1 MSTKDILGNYID
13 DYEDIHCLDNETSK
27 AKFYEAYNKK
37 YDRNCVLKIM
47 DRKKLEEGD
56 FDFLIEQI
64 NNEEKF
70 TKLCNSENTVKFFRR
85 FENNEYIIFE
95 LEACTQDLKT
105 FMEDNGELENDKAF
119 FKQII
124 LDIAKALKTV
134 HGKGIMHRD
143 IKPDNIFIKEE
154 DEDGEKKVVKLGDF
168 GCSVYIKDN
177 TSESIGTVLYCA
189 PEIIKNI
196 EYDEK
201 CDLWS
206 LGITLFELYFGVFPY
221 GNEPTTNKIN
231 SIIYGNEPFYY
242 NRSNIPTL
250 DILFHKLL
258 VIDPKDRMTFDEFFN
273 FVFKE
278 GFMEKD
284 IVFPEYKSFY
294 QKVKQEKEIK
304 HELKTIKESTK
315 SPEEQEKA
323 NIDKILTFVDGEHL
337 PNVMNF
343 SNGMAAGQKI
353 FNNIIYYDENID
365 YLNSIN
371 KDSDIF
377 ERVTPGAFILC
388 TSLDSLELV
397 KKEIVT
403 QVKRNKK
410 MSFNLITTGSKCESI
425 IEFLN
430 KNEDFK
436 NCIKKICVYCMNI
449 KKWGYL
455 KDKYEIVHKVVTTQ
469 NEVIKFINEYSL
481 EDIKPYTMTKLL
493 TYEDYQKKYKERHIK
508 ICQFYGDLTIDQYKI
523 NIKKM
528 ESLIHTEAK
537 SKELKNKNENDLLSG
552 FLTFDINKD
561 LEILDKLII
570 KEYTKNTFY
579 GDLNKWLMNK
589 MNDYEPIAYFTARL
603 MYSLNKYAKKNHK
616 YCVENKKELHRG
628 VKMPYSDL
636 LPYVRAKGKII
647 LLSGF
652 TSTSQDDNSAKR
664 FAGRN
669 NTQALYKANLKFSVV
684 FNIRNLCNENWIS
697 NGIDVMKESEYKSE
711 KEILYQPFSFYYV
724 RDVQIDNKNYLA
736 DIYLDTIGKTEIL
749 EEKIKEGKN
758 IEFNPKLKIM
768 QVKN

>member
-1 MSTKDILGNYID
+1 MSIKDILGNYID
-13 DYEDIHCLDNETSK
+13 DYEDIHCLDNETNK

-37 YDRNCVLKIM
+37 FNRNCVLKVM
-47 DRKKLEEGD
+47 DRKKLEDDD
-56 FDFLIEQI
+56 FDFLMEQI

-70 TKLCNSENTVKFFRR
+70 TKLCNSENTVNFYRR
-85 FENNEYIIFE
+85 LENNEYIIFE
-95 LEACTQDLKT
+95 LESCTEDLKT
-105 FMEDNGELENDKAF
+105 FMEGNGELENDKTF

-143 IKPDNIFIKEE
+143 IKPNNIFIKEE
-154 DEDGEKKVVKLGDF
+154 DEDGEKKIVKLGDF

-177 TSESIGTVLYCA
+177 TSEQIGTFLYCA
-189 PEIIKNI
+189 PEISKGIL
-196 EYDEK
+196 YDEK

-206 LGITLFELYFGVFPY
+206 LGITLFELYFGVLPY
-221 GNEPTTNKIN
+221 GNEPTTSKIKN
-231 SIIYGNEPFYY
+231 IIYGNEPFYY
-242 NRSNIPTL
+242 NRANIPTL

-258 VIDPKDRMTFDEFFN
+258 VIDPTDRMTFDEFFD

-284 IVFPEYKSFY
+284 VVFPEYKSFY
-294 QKVKQEKEIK
+294 EKVKQEKEVK
-304 HELKTIKESTK
+304 HVLKTIKESTK

-323 NIDKILTFVDGEHL
+323 NIDTILKLVNQDHL

-353 FNNIIYYDENID
+353 FNNIIYYDENIN

-371 KDSDIF
+371 KDSDLF
-377 ERVTPGAFILC
+377 ERATPGAFILC

-397 KKEIVT
+397 KKEIVK
-403 QVKRNKK
+403 QVKKNKK
-410 MSFNLITTGSKCESI
+410 MTFNLITTGSKCETI
-425 IEFLN
+425 IDFLN
-430 KNEDFK
+430 NNADFK

-449 KKWGYL
+449 GKWGYL

-469 NEVIKFINEYSL
+469 SEVIKFINEYSL
-481 EDIKPYTMTKLL
+481 EEIKPYSMTKLL
-493 TYEDYQKKYKERHIK
+493 TYEDYKSKYKERHIT
-508 ICQFYGDLTIDQYKI
+508 ISMFYGDLTIDQYKK
-523 NIKKM
+523 NIEKM
-528 ESLIHTEAK
+528 KSLINTEAK
-537 SKELKNKNENDLLSG
+537 SKELTRNANDILTG
-552 FLTFDINKD
+552 FLTFDLNKD
-561 LEILDKLII
+561 LETLDKLII

-616 YCVENKKELHRG
+616 YCTENKKEVHRG
-628 VKMPYSDL
+628 VKMTYSDL

-652 TSTSQDDNSAKR
+652 TSTSQNEEFAKR
-664 FAGRN
+664 WAERG

-684 FNIRNLCNENWIS
+684 FKITNFCNKDWIS
-697 NGIDVMKESEYKSE
+697 NGIDVMKESQFKNE

-724 RDVQIDNKNYLA
+724 RDVRIDNKNYLA
-736 DIYLDTIGKTEIL
+736 DIDLDTIGKTEIL
-749 EEKIKEGKN
+749 EEKIREGKE

-768 QVKN
+768 QVKS

>member
-1 MSTKDILGNYID
+1 MSAIRFL
-13 DYEDIHCLDNETSK
+13 SK
-27 AKFYEAYNKK
+27 
-37 YDRNCVLKIM
+37 
-47 DRKKLEEGD
+47 
-56 FDFLIEQI
+56 
-64 NNEEKF
+64 
-70 TKLCNSENTVKFFRR
+70 
-85 FENNEYIIFE
+85 
-95 LEACTQDLKT
+95 
-105 FMEDNGELENDKAF
+105 
-119 FKQII
+119 
-124 LDIAKALKTV
+124 
-134 HGKGIMHRD
+134 
-143 IKPDNIFIKEE
+143 P
-154 DEDGEKKVVKLGDF
+154 
-168 GCSVYIKDN
+168 YIKDN

-552 FLTFDINKD
+552 FLTFDIKKD

-589 MNDYEPIAYFTARL
+589 MNDYEPIAYFTSRL

>member
-1 MSTKDILGNYID
+1 MSIKDILGNYID
-13 DYEDIHCLDNETSK
+13 DYEDIHCLDNETNK

-37 YDRNCVLKIM
+37 FDRNCVLKVM
-47 DRKKLEEGD
+47 DRKKLEDDD
-56 FDFLIEQI
+56 FDFLMEQI

-70 TKLCNSENTVKFFRR
+70 TKLCNSENTVNFYRR
-85 FENNEYIIFE
+85 LENNEYIIFE
-95 LEACTQDLKT
+95 LESCTEDLKT
-105 FMEDNGELENDKAF
+105 FMEGNGELENDKTF

-143 IKPDNIFIKEE
+143 IKPNNIFIKED
-154 DEDGEKKVVKLGDF
+154 DEDGEKKIVKLGDF

-177 TSESIGTVLYCA
+177 TSEQIGTFLYCA
-189 PEIIKNI
+189 PEINKGIL
-196 EYDEK
+196 YDEK

-242 NRSNIPTL
+242 NRANIPTL

-258 VIDPKDRMTFDEFFN
+258 VIDPKDRMTFNEFFD

-284 IVFPEYKSFY
+284 VVFPEYKSFY
-294 QKVKQEKEIK
+294 ETVKQEKEVK
-304 HELKTIKESTK
+304 HVLKTIKESTK

-323 NIDKILTFVDGEHL
+323 NIDTILKLVNQDHL

-353 FNNIIYYDENID
+353 FNNIIYYDENINF
-365 YLNSIN
+365 LNSIN
-371 KDSDIF
+371 KDSDLF
-377 ERVTPGAFILC
+377 ERATPGAFILC

-397 KKEIVT
+397 KKEIVK
-403 QVKRNKK
+403 QVKKNKK
-410 MSFNLITTGSKCESI
+410 MTFNLITTGSKCETI
-425 IEFLN
+425 IDFLN
-430 KNEDFK
+430 NNADFK

-449 KKWGYL
+449 GKWGYL

-469 NEVIKFINEYSL
+469 SEVIKFINEYSL
-481 EDIKPYTMTKLL
+481 EEIKPYSMTKLL
-493 TYEDYQKKYKERHIK
+493 TYEDYKSKYKERHIT
-508 ICQFYGDLTIDQYKI
+508 ISMFYGDLTIDQYKK
-523 NIKKM
+523 NIEKM
-528 ESLIHTEAK
+528 KSLINTEAK
-537 SKELKNKNENDLLSG
+537 SKELTRNANDILTG
-552 FLTFDINKD
+552 FLTFDLNKD
-561 LEILDKLII
+561 LETLDKLII

-616 YCVENKKELHRG
+616 YCTEDKKEVHRG
-628 VKMPYSDL
+628 VKMTYSDL

-652 TSTSQDDNSAKR
+652 TSTSQDEAFAKR
-664 FAGRN
+664 WAERG

-684 FNIRNLCNENWIS
+684 FKITNFCNKDWIS
-697 NGIDVMKESEYKSE
+697 NGIDVMKESQFKNE

-724 RDVQIDNKNYLA
+724 RDVRIDNKNYLA
-736 DIYLDTIGKTEIL
+736 DIDLDTIGKTEIL
-749 EEKIKEGKN
+749 EEKIREGKE

-768 QVKN
+768 QVKS

>member
-1 MSTKDILGNYID
+1 MSIKDILGNYID
-13 DYEDIHCLDNETSK
+13 DYEDIHCLDNETNK

-37 YDRNCVLKIM
+37 FDRNCVLKVM
-47 DRKKLEEGD
+47 DRKKLEDDD
-56 FDFLIEQI
+56 FDFLMEQI

-70 TKLCNSENTVKFFRR
+70 TKLCNSENTVNFYRR
-85 FENNEYIIFE
+85 LENNEYIIFE
-95 LEACTQDLKT
+95 LESCTEDLKT
-105 FMEDNGELENDKAF
+105 FMEGNGELENDKTF

-143 IKPDNIFIKEE
+143 IKPNNIFIKED
-154 DEDGEKKVVKLGDF
+154 DEDGEKKIVKLGDF

-177 TSESIGTVLYCA
+177 TSESIGTLLYCA
-189 PEIIKNI
+189 PEINKGIL
-196 EYDEK
+196 YDEK

-242 NRSNIPTL
+242 NRANIPTL

-258 VIDPKDRMTFDEFFN
+258 VIDPKDRMTFNEFFD

-284 IVFPEYKSFY
+284 VVFPEYKSFY
-294 QKVKQEKEIK
+294 EKVKQEKEVK
-304 HELKTIKESTK
+304 HVLKTIKESTK

-323 NIDKILTFVDGEHL
+323 NIDTILKLVNQDHL

-353 FNNIIYYDENID
+353 FNNIIYYDENINF
-365 YLNSIN
+365 LNSIN
-371 KDSDIF
+371 KDSDLF
-377 ERVTPGAFILC
+377 ERATPGAFILC

-397 KKEIVT
+397 KKEIVK
-403 QVKRNKK
+403 QVKKNKK
-410 MSFNLITTGSKCESI
+410 MTFNLITTGSKCETI
-425 IEFLN
+425 IDFLN
-430 KNEDFK
+430 NNADFK

-449 KKWGYL
+449 GKWGYL

-469 NEVIKFINEYSL
+469 SEVIKFINEYSL
-481 EDIKPYTMTKLL
+481 EEIKPYSMTKLL
-493 TYEDYQKKYKERHIK
+493 TYEDYKSKYKERHIT
-508 ICQFYGDLTIDQYKI
+508 ISMFYGDLTIDQYKK
-523 NIKKM
+523 NIEKM
-528 ESLIHTEAK
+528 KSLINTEAK
-537 SKELKNKNENDLLSG
+537 SKELTRNANDILTG
-552 FLTFDINKD
+552 FLTFDLNKD
-561 LEILDKLII
+561 LETLDKLII

-616 YCVENKKELHRG
+616 YCTEDKKEVHRG
-628 VKMPYSDL
+628 VKMTYSDL

-652 TSTSQDDNSAKR
+652 TSTSQDEAFAKR
-664 FAGRN
+664 WAERG

-684 FNIRNLCNENWIS
+684 FKITNFCNKDWIS
-697 NGIDVMKESEYKSE
+697 NGIDVMKESQFKNE

-724 RDVQIDNKNYLA
+724 RDVRIDNKNYLA
-736 DIYLDTIGKTEIL
+736 DIDLDTIGKTEIL
-749 EEKIKEGKN
+749 EEKIREGKE

-768 QVKN
+768 QVKS

>member
-1 MSTKDILGNYID
+1 MSIKDILGNYID
-13 DYEDIHCLDNETSK
+13 DYEDIHCLDNETNK

-37 YDRNCVLKIM
+37 FDRNCVLKVM
-47 DRKKLEEGD
+47 DRKKLEDDD
-56 FDFLIEQI
+56 FDFLMEQI

-70 TKLCNSENTVKFFRR
+70 TKLCNSENTVNFYRR
-85 FENNEYIIFE
+85 LENNEYIIFE
-95 LEACTQDLKT
+95 LESCTEDLKT
-105 FMEDNGELENDKAF
+105 FMEGNGELENDKTF

-143 IKPDNIFIKEE
+143 IKPNNIFIKED
-154 DEDGEKKVVKLGDF
+154 DEDGEKKIVKLGDF

-177 TSESIGTVLYCA
+177 TSEQIGTFIYCA
-189 PEIIKNI
+189 PEISKGIL
-196 EYDEK
+196 YDEK

-242 NRSNIPTL
+242 NRANIPTL

-258 VIDPKDRMTFDEFFN
+258 VIDPKDRMTFNEFFD

-284 IVFPEYKSFY
+284 VVFPEYKSFY
-294 QKVKQEKEIK
+294 EKVKQEKEVK
-304 HELKTIKESTK
+304 HVLKTIKESTK

-323 NIDKILTFVDGEHL
+323 NIDTILKLVNQDHL

-353 FNNIIYYDENID
+353 FNNIIYYDENINF
-365 YLNSIN
+365 LNSIN
-371 KDSDIF
+371 KDSDLF
-377 ERVTPGAFILC
+377 ERATPGAFILC

-397 KKEIVT
+397 KKEIVK
-403 QVKRNKK
+403 QVKKNKK
-410 MSFNLITTGSKCESI
+410 MTFNLITTGSKCETI
-425 IEFLN
+425 IDFLN
-430 KNEDFK
+430 NNADFK

-449 KKWGYL
+449 GKWGYL

-469 NEVIKFINEYSL
+469 SEVIKFINEYSL
-481 EDIKPYTMTKLL
+481 EEIKPYSMTKLL
-493 TYEDYQKKYKERHIK
+493 TYEDYKSKYKERHIT
-508 ICQFYGDLTIDQYKI
+508 ISMFYGDLTIDQYKK
-523 NIKKM
+523 NIEKM
-528 ESLIHTEAK
+528 KSLINTEAK
-537 SKELKNKNENDLLSG
+537 SKELTRNANDILTG
-552 FLTFDINKD
+552 FLTFDLNKD
-561 LEILDKLII
+561 LETLDKLII

-616 YCVENKKELHRG
+616 YCTEDKKEVHRG
-628 VKMPYSDL
+628 VKMTYSDL

-652 TSTSQDDNSAKR
+652 TSTSQDEAFAKR
-664 FAGRN
+664 WAERG

-684 FNIRNLCNENWIS
+684 FKITNFCNKDWIS
-697 NGIDVMKESEYKSE
+697 NGIDVMKESQFKNE

-724 RDVQIDNKNYLA
+724 RDVRIDNKNYLA
-736 DIYLDTIGKTEIL
+736 DIDLDTIGKTEIL
-749 EEKIKEGKN
+749 EEKIREGKE

-768 QVKN
+768 QVKS

>member
-1 MSTKDILGNYID
+1 MSIKDILGNYID
-13 DYEDIHCLDNETSK
+13 DYEDIHCLENETNK

-37 YDRNCVLKIM
+37 FDRNCVLKVM
-47 DRKKLEEGD
+47 DRKKLEDDD
-56 FDFLIEQI
+56 FDFLMEQI

-70 TKLCNSENTVKFFRR
+70 TKLCNSENTVNFYRR
-85 FENNEYIIFE
+85 LENNEYIIFE
-95 LEACTQDLKT
+95 LESCTEDLKT
-105 FMEDNGELENDKAF
+105 FMEGNGELENDKTF

-143 IKPDNIFIKEE
+143 IKPNNIFIKED
-154 DEDGEKKVVKLGDF
+154 DEDGEKKIVKLGDF

-177 TSESIGTVLYCA
+177 TSEQIGTFLYCA
-189 PEIIKNI
+189 PEINKGIL
-196 EYDEK
+196 YDEK

-242 NRSNIPTL
+242 NRANIPTL

-258 VIDPKDRMTFDEFFN
+258 VIDPKDRMTFNEFFD

-284 IVFPEYKSFY
+284 VVFPEYKSFY
-294 QKVKQEKEIK
+294 EKVKQEKEVK
-304 HELKTIKESTK
+304 HVLKTIKESTK

-323 NIDKILTFVDGEHL
+323 NIDTILKLVNQDHL

-353 FNNIIYYDENID
+353 FNNIIYYDENINF
-365 YLNSIN
+365 LNSIN
-371 KDSDIF
+371 KDSDLF
-377 ERVTPGAFILC
+377 ERATPGAFILC

-397 KKEIVT
+397 KKEIVK
-403 QVKRNKK
+403 QVKKNKK
-410 MSFNLITTGSKCESI
+410 MTFNLITTGSKCETI
-425 IEFLN
+425 IDFLN
-430 KNEDFK
+430 NNADFK

-449 KKWGYL
+449 GKWGYL

-469 NEVIKFINEYSL
+469 SEVIKFINEYSL
-481 EDIKPYTMTKLL
+481 EEIKPYSMTKLL
-493 TYEDYQKKYKERHIK
+493 TYEDYKSKYKERHIT
-508 ICQFYGDLTIDQYKI
+508 ISMFYGDLTIDQYKK
-523 NIKKM
+523 NIEKM
-528 ESLIHTEAK
+528 KSLINTEAK
-537 SKELKNKNENDLLSG
+537 SKELTRNANDILTG
-552 FLTFDINKD
+552 FLTFDLNKD
-561 LEILDKLII
+561 LETLDKLII

-616 YCVENKKELHRG
+616 YCTEDKKEVHRG
-628 VKMPYSDL
+628 VKMTYSDL

-652 TSTSQDDNSAKR
+652 TSTSQNEEFAKR
-664 FAGRN
+664 WAERE
-669 NTQALYKANLKFSVV
+669 NTQALYKANLRFSVV
-684 FNIRNLCNENWIS
+684 FKITNFCNKDWIS
-697 NGIDVMKESEYKSE
+697 NGIDVMKESQFKNE

-724 RDVQIDNKNYLA
+724 RDVRIDNKNYLA
-736 DIYLDTIGKTEIL
+736 DIDLDTIGKTEIL
-749 EEKIKEGKN
+749 EEKIREGKE

-768 QVKN
+768 QVKS